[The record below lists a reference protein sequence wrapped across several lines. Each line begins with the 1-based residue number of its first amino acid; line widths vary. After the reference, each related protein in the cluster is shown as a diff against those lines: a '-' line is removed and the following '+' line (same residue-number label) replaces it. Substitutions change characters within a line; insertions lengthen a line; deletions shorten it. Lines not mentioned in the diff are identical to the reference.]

1 MEYGCEESWGRDKYD
16 AITELIRNVKQCSR
30 NVKVSKDRN
39 YLIICKI
46 IVILTDILVLAI

>member
-16 AITELIRNVKQCSR
+16 AITELIRNEKQCSR